1 MRRIFT
7 RIIFPVSFL
16 VPGIYSVHAS
26 QLSAFS
32 ENNKIISKNSEKV
45 LKASLTSLNKLFIEE
60 DFKSPSN
67 KFISLSSIQKE
78 VGLISKLKEKKSIPE
93 DTNIDKII
101 IKKIRPLTLNEVEEI
116 IEKNSPELKIMKY
129 RVDQSKEL
137 LKTTITK
144 WYPTI
149 DLVANGFPQYTSTDQ
164 SRNSNFGV
172 DTIGRQW
179 KTAMNVT
186 IKWNIIDPERVPSI
200 AAAKD
205 EFEKAR
211 YSYLIT
217 LRDLKLK
224 AASQYFL
231 LQRADEGVRIGKQS
245 MKASL
250 LSLRDA
256 KARFE
261 AGVATRLEVLEAE
274 TQLARDKQL
283 LTRKLGDQ
291 KITRRS
297 LANTLNLAPEVSPIA
312 SSEAKVIG
320 TWKASLQESIIAAYS
335 FREEL
340 NQLLLDISI
349 NNSNAN
355 IALASTH
362 PLISIVSSLAYTN
375 LQGQT
380 GIDSGSSVDM
390 NDYSSTLSN
399 SIGLNASWRIF
410 DGGRSKAVYR
420 YNKLKAKESEESL
433 INTRNRIR
441 QEVEESFFNLQT
453 ANQDISTTTREVLAS
468 RESLRLARLRFQA
481 GVTTQREVVNNQRD
495 LTQAEV
501 RYSDAI
507 TTYNQSISQLRRR
520 TGIDHIKAC
529 QPKEYI
535 YRKKDDDELIDM
547 PIDPFPLIP
556 ACDASTI
563 EKKEDS

>member
-16 VPGIYSVHAS
+16 VPGIYSVHAT
-26 QLSAFS
+26 QLWPVP
-32 ENNKIISKNSEKV
+32 EDNKVISNDSGKIF
-45 LKASLTSLNKLFIEE
+45 KASLSSLNKLFMGE
-60 DFKSPSN
+60 DFKSPRN
-67 KFISLSSIQKE
+67 KFISLYSSQKE
-78 VGLISKLKEKKSIPE
+78 VGLISKIKDKKFIAKNAN
-93 DTNIDKII
+93 TNEVM
-101 IKKIRPLTLNEVEEI
+101 IKKIKPLSLNEVEEI
-116 IEKNSPELKIMKY
+116 IEKNSPELKIMKH

-137 LKTTITK
+137 LKTTISK

-172 DTIGRQW
+172 DTKGRQW
-179 KTAMNVT
+179 KTAMNVN
-186 IKWNIIDPERVPSI
+186 IQWNIVDPERIPSI

-211 YSYLIT
+211 DSYLIT

-224 AASQYFL
+224 AANQYFL

-297 LANTLNLAPEVSPIA
+297 LANTLNLSPEISPIA

-355 IALASTH
+355 IALASTQ
-362 PLISIVSSLAYTN
+362 PIISIVNSLTYSN
-375 LQGQT
+375 VQGQT
-380 GIDSGSSVDM
+380 GIDSGSSVNM

-410 DGGRSKAVYR
+410 DGGRSKAFYR
-420 YNKLKAKESEESL
+420 YNKLKAKESAERL
-433 INTRNRIR
+433 ISTRNRIR

-529 QPKEYI
+529 ETKEYI
-535 YRKKDDDELIDM
+535 SSKKDNDDLIDM

-563 EKKEDS
+563 ENKKES